1 MERFAVILAG
11 GIGVKLWPLSRES
24 RPKQFGH
31 IFGDGVLLQNTVSRL
46 FPLFSPEHIFVLTT
60 QQYHHFAAEL
70 LPMLPPANILTE
82 PFGRNTAA
90 CVALTLTVFEHQ
102 LAHQDYTV
110 AFLPAD
116 HLIPNVREFQ
126 EQLRLGFEAA
136 ETLDAIV
143 TLGIPP
149 TRPETAYGYIQFQPD
164 QEHIPSALRN
174 RGIYR
179 VSAFAEKPDVDTAR
193 RFLNAGDFLWNT
205 GIYIA
210 PAAVFQSHLQR
221 YLPDFPLLFRLLKK
235 HFGKA
240 DFAETLETIYRQL
253 PSISIDYGIMEKTPE
268 AYVVEGSFN
277 WSDLGSWDEVY
288 RLSLKDADDNVLI
301 GNVLALNVQGCY
313 VRSNEK
319 LLALV
324 DVHDLI
330 VVDAGNATVICR
342 RGSSERIK
350 EVVNALRRKKMTPF
364 L

>member
-1 MERFAVILAG
+1 MKRVAVILAG
-11 GIGVKLWPLSRES
+11 GIGVKLWPLSRYD

-31 IFGDGVLLQNTVSRL
+31 ILGEGVLLQNTVSRL
-46 FPLFSPEHIFVLTT
+46 LPLFAPEDIFVLTT
-60 QQYHHFAAEL
+60 SQYRDITLEL
-70 LPMLPPANILTE
+70 VPMLPPTNILTE

-90 CVALTLTVFEHQ
+90 CVALTLTLFEAQ
-102 LAHQDYTV
+102 FPDEDYAI

-136 ETLDAIV
+136 EQLNAIT

-149 TRPETAYGYIQFQPD
+149 TRPETAYGYIQIEANQQTVP
-164 QEHIPSALRN
+164 QELHSQ
-174 RGIYR
+174 GIYK
-179 VSAFAEKPDVDTAR
+179 VATFAEKPDIDTAR

-210 PAAVFQSHLQR
+210 PATVFQKNLQQ
-221 YLPDFPLLFRLLKK
+221 YLPDFVFLFRLLKK
-235 HFGKA
+235 HLNKA
-240 DFAETLETIYRQL
+240 DYLETLETIYRQL
-253 PSISIDYGIMEKTPE
+253 PSISIDYGIMEKTTD
-268 AYVVEGSFN
+268 AYVVECSFN

-301 GNVLALNVQGCY
+301 GNVLALNARGCY
-313 VRSNEK
+313 VRSNDK
-319 LLALV
+319 LFALV
-324 DVHDLI
+324 DVEDLI
-330 VVDAGNATVICR
+330 IVDSGNAAVICR

-350 EVVNALRRKKMTPF
+350 EIVNALRRKKMTPF